1 MSFLRV
7 FGAILATATLAGC
20 AAPPA
25 ELSAE
30 APAPRAVVN
39 APYQLASGDRLRV
52 IVFGQS
58 DLTNTY
64 SVDGS
69 GALSMPLIGRVRAQG
84 LTTAELERAVAARL
98 RQGYLRDPSVSIEV
112 EDFRPF
118 FILGAVACA
127 GQYPFINGMTVEQ
140 AVAVAGGFAP
150 HAVDASIGVTRIID
164 GQTTTFAAPLAYPV
178 RPGDTITVEARFF

>member
-1 MSFLRV
+1 MRV
-7 FGAILATATLAGC
+7 LQVFAAILATATLVGC
-20 AAPPA
+20 AAPPV
-25 ELSAE
+25 EPSAE

-39 APYQLASGDRLRV
+39 TPYRLASGDRLR
-52 IVFGQS
+52 ILVFGQA

-69 GALSMPLIGRVRAQG
+69 GAVSMPLIGRVRAQG
-84 LTTAELERAVAARL
+84 LTTAELEQTVTARL

-118 FILGAVACA
+118 FILGAVGCA

-150 HAVDASIGVTRIID
+150 HALDPSVSVTRIVD
-164 GQTTTFAAPLAYPV
+164 GQATTFAAPLTYPV
-178 RPGDTITVEARFF
+178 RPGDTVTVQARFF